1 MYQNAVHF
9 VNNIREEIKKMK
21 KIIALFSAFAVCA
34 SLASCGGTNETTLD
48 VSGMDTEYYSQLSD
62 KGVELN
68 VANWGEYISDGSEG
82 SVDVIAE
89 FEKLTGIKVNYTT
102 YATNEELYA
111 KMRAGAAD
119 YDIIIPSDYMISKL
133 HNEGMLQDID
143 FGKIP
148 NYENIDDKYKNLEFD
163 PENKYSVPYFWGTVG
178 LIYDKNQITD
188 DNFGWEILW
197 DEKYADNLLMFD
209 NPRDAFAIAQNI
221 LGQSLNSSD
230 EAELRAAADK
240 LREQK
245 PLVQA
250 YVMDEVFDKM
260 AASEAAVAPYYAGD
274 AVTLMDENEH
284 LGFVIPKSG
293 TNLFVDSI
301 CIPKTSKNIDAASMF
316 INFLLE
322 PEIGLANTD
331 AVGYSTPN
339 KKTFELLDDDVKNN
353 GISYLDD
360 DFLNNH
366 TEAFS
371 VLPDEADKLMSELWT
386 SIRSGE

>member
-1 MYQNAVHF
+1 
-9 VNNIREEIKKMK
+9 MK
-21 KIIALFSAFAVCA
+21 KIIGVLCTALILT
-34 SLASCGGTNETTLD
+34 SLAGCAGTESAVLDTTAI
-48 VSGMDTEYYSQLSD
+48 DTEIYSSFDGQ
-62 KGVELN
+62 GVELN

-82 SVDVIAE
+82 RVDVIDE

-119 YDIIIPSDYMISKL
+119 YDIIVPSDYMVSKL
-133 HNEGMLQDID
+133 YNEGMLADID
-143 FGKIP
+143 FSKIP
-148 NYENIDDKYKNLEFD
+148 NYANIDEKYKNLAFD
-163 PENKYSVPYFWGTVG
+163 PENRYSVPYFWGIVG
-178 LIYDKNQITD
+178 LIYDKNKITEPD
-188 DNFGWEILW
+188 FGWEILW

-209 NPRDAFAIAQNI
+209 NPRDAFAIAENL
-221 LGQSLNSSD
+221 LGLSLNSSD
-230 EAELRAAADK
+230 EASLKAAADK

-260 AASEAAVAPYYAGD
+260 AASEALVAPYYAGD
-274 AVTLMDENEH
+274 AVTLMEENDH
-284 LGFVIPKSG
+284 LGFVVPESG
-293 TNLFVDSI
+293 TNMFVDSV
-301 CIPKTSKNIDAASMF
+301 CIPKTSKNTDAAHLF

-322 PEIGLANTD
+322 PQVGVANTY

-339 KKTFELLDDDVKNN
+339 KKTFELLDDEMKNN
-353 GISYLDD
+353 GISYLDND
-360 DFLNNH
+360 YLTNH

-371 VLPDEADKLMSELWT
+371 ALPEEADKLMSELWT

>member
-1 MYQNAVHF
+1 
-9 VNNIREEIKKMK
+9 
-21 KIIALFSAFAVCA
+21 
-34 SLASCGGTNETTLD
+34 
-48 VSGMDTEYYSQLSD
+48 MDTEYYSQLSD

-339 KKTFELLDDDVKNN
+339 KNTFELLDDDVKNN